1 MKVDQLRLNP
11 AELNPKLRGAHL
23 TRTNRR
29 CVVLHHN
36 ENGDP
41 NAGVKQVEQK
51 ILSIDVVD
59 VAFVGIGPAHRP
71 DIYELKAVAAIL
83 KLRLTLD
90 NYRSCGES
98 MAAAKV
104 SAELVVGNVAA
115 LAPTPGVPRLLFRM
129 SFLLLLILFF
139 FLLILF

>member
-1 MKVDQLRLNP
+1 M
-11 AELNPKLRGAHL
+11 
-23 TRTNRR
+23 
-29 CVVLHHN
+29 LHHN

-41 NAGVKQVEQK
+41 NAGVKQIEQK
-51 ILSIDVVD
+51 IFSIDVVD

-71 DIYELKAVAAIL
+71 DLHELKAVAAVL
-83 KLRLTLD
+83 KLRLTLH
-90 NYRSCGES
+90 NYRFCGEG

-115 LAPTPGVPRLLFRM
+115 LARRPGVPRLLFRM
-129 SFLLLLILFF
+129 SFLLLLLILFL